1 MLLTPPT
8 TKEQRSCKMSEGNGI
23 VDTMNKQDV
32 EAAYGVS
39 LTDTQWKAILWELK
53 LKEDDAVDDD
63 VIADVLDD
71 LEWHEQDYLWWQSRL
86 PEISSKE

>member
-1 MLLTPPT
+1 
-8 TKEQRSCKMSEGNGI
+8 MSEGNGI

-53 LKEDDAVDDD
+53 LKEDDSVDDD